1 MEKLTS
7 KQILLKI
14 SMVLATFTVAWLG
27 GLSTIYTDWTW
38 YENLNK
44 PSFNPPNYLFGIVW
58 PILYLLMAIVSFLN
72 AQIVYRLYLMQLCL
86 NGIWSWIF
94 FVFNGLGLAF
104 LNIVVLVLLNVL
116 IARKLRV
123 KGAWLSFF
131 LYLPYLLWI
140 TFAAILNLSI
150 LVMN

>member
-1 MEKLTS
+1 
-7 KQILLKI
+7 
-14 SMVLATFTVAWLG
+14 
-27 GLSTIYTDWTW
+27 
-38 YENLNK
+38 
-44 PSFNPPNYLFGIVW
+44 
-58 PILYLLMAIVSFLN
+58 MAIVSFLN
-72 AQIVYRLYLMQLCL
+72 AQTVYRLYLVQLCL

-104 LNIVVLVLLNVL
+104 LNIVVLILLNVL
-116 IARKLRV
+116 IVRELRV
-123 KGAWLSFF
+123 KGAWLSFS

>member
-1 MEKLTS
+1 MEKLSS

-14 SMVLATFTVAWLG
+14 SMVLATFIVAWLG

-38 YENLNK
+38 YESLNK

-72 AQIVYRLYLMQLCL
+72 AQTVYRLYLMQLFL

-104 LNIVVLVLLNVL
+104 LNIVVLILLNVL
-116 IARKLRV
+116 IVRELRL
-123 KGAWLSFF
+123 KGAWLSLF

-150 LVMN
+150 LVIN

>member
-27 GLSTIYTDWTW
+27 GLSTIYTDWIW